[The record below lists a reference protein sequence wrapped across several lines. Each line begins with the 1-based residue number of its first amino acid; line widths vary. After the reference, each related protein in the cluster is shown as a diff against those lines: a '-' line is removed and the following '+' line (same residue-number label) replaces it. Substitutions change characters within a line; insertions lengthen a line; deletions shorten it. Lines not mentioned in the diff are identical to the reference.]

1 MADEVT
7 DNHLEYI
14 SENYPTTLLRAVY
27 VRNYTRI
34 KEVLRPFKITPSQW
48 RVLANLNEYDGQN
61 VNSLAERSYTDRTNL
76 SRSVAVMESEGLVV
90 RRRENKDQRNILV
103 FLTEKGHT
111 KFTDVLPSVL
121 EDIDFVLE
129 GLSDNAKVND
139 ANQSYV
145 ETADNL
151 ESTLSDIR
159 IASMHVEKTVD
170 SAILY
175 LNTTSKKKSYQKEIT
190 NLEQALI
197 ASRMALQVFEDAL
210 IKTSGNTNFDEFVV
224 YNDLVDRL
232 RDVTNSFSNRA
243 ETN

>member
-129 GLSDNAKVND
+129 GLSDN
-139 ANQSYV
+139 
-145 ETADNL
+145 EI
-151 ESTLSDIR
+151 DIFMDLLRKIKNNTFR
-159 IASMHVEKTVD
+159 IWRP
-170 SAILY
+170 
-175 LNTTSKKKSYQKEIT
+175 N
-190 NLEQALI
+190 N
-197 ASRMALQVFEDAL
+197 
-210 IKTSGNTNFDEFVV
+210 
-224 YNDLVDRL
+224 
-232 RDVTNSFSNRA
+232 
-243 ETN
+243 